1 MFIFDKSQ
9 NLTCINDNDNV
20 TMLFPSI
27 DIDDY
32 VLLKLSKI
40 FNKFYLSTFIKH
52 SYIDLWMEWSDI
64 MKDTRR
70 LINGKCRNGNI

>member
-1 MFIFDKSQ
+1 MFSFDKSQ

-40 FNKFYLSTFIKH
+40 FNKFNLYQHLLNIQFIP
-52 SYIDLWMEWSDI
+52 
-64 MKDTRR
+64 
-70 LINGKCRNGNI
+70 

>member
-1 MFIFDKSQ
+1 MFSFDKSQ

-52 SYIDLWMEWSDI
+52 SIL
-64 MKDTRR
+64 T
-70 LINGKCRNGNI
+70 LISGRSGVI